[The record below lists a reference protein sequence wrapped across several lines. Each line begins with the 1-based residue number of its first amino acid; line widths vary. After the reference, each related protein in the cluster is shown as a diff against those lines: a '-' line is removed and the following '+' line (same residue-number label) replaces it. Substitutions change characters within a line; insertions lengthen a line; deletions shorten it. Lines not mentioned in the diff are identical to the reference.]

1 MATAIY
7 MRVSDEKQ
15 EDGVSFETQLD
26 TLNKF
31 CDYKGYENIKSYKEV
46 RSARTLDR
54 AVVNELINDVKKGR
68 ISRVIIYKLDRL
80 TRWLRD
86 LMNLLHLFDEHNCE
100 LHSTYENI
108 DTQSPSGRM
117 LVQVLGI
124 IAEWESA
131 NTSMRVKNNM
141 ETLSRQGIW
150 QSSIPFGFYHG
161 EDKRLKINK
170 EESDIVKE
178 AVNLVLEGESVSS
191 AEDIINKRYA
201 LNWHNGYLPRKLKMP
216 STIGNIERNGKLYKN
231 THEPLMSEFEHN
243 KLMQILE
250 GNSTGRR
257 NIKHDDL
264 FRRKVKCMQCNYTM
278 SLVARSHNNYKKTYY
293 SYVCD
298 DCYDNKRPFISVSES
313 QLEDAMLNYMDKL
326 KLQDF
331 SEVESSDNTK
341 DVERIK
347 RRLQAIKK
355 ERERIQ
361 RAWIKEMMT
370 DEELDKFQSE
380 LDAET
385 DDLNKELLTL
395 NKNAPSISNEEL
407 KELSVYF
414 NEAYNELTKIEKRKF
429 IQKHVKEIYFER
441 KLLKGYKKKYSV
453 TVKNI
458 YFY

>member
-1 MATAIY
+1 
-7 MRVSDEKQ
+7 
-15 EDGVSFETQLD
+15 
-26 TLNKF
+26 
-31 CDYKGYENIKSYKEV
+31 
-46 RSARTLDR
+46 
-54 AVVNELINDVKKGR
+54 
-68 ISRVIIYKLDRL
+68 
-80 TRWLRD
+80 
-86 LMNLLHLFDEHNCE
+86 
-100 LHSTYENI
+100 
-108 DTQSPSGRM
+108 M

-124 IAEWESA
+124 IAKCQTP
-131 NTSMRVKNNM
+131 NTSIRVKINM
-141 ETLSRQGIW
+141 ETLSRQVIC
-150 QSSIPFGFYHG
+150 QSSIPFGCYYG

-178 AVNLVLEGESVSS
+178 AFNLVLEGESFSS

-216 STIGNIERNGKLYKN
+216 STIGNIERDGKLYKN
-231 THEPLMSEFEHN
+231 THEPLISEFEHN

-370 DEELDKFQSE
+370 DEELDKFQKE

-414 NEAYNELTKIEKRKF
+414 NEAYNELTKNRSEEHTSELQSRG
-429 IQKHVKEIYFER
+429 HLVCR
-441 KLLKGYKKKYSV
+441 LLLEKKKH
-453 TVKNI
+453 K
-458 YFY
+458 